1 MGASG
6 GEIER
11 DGRRLGV
18 VEGDCRNVAM
28 SQIVV
33 GGFAAQ
39 PPEGTGC
46 ISASGLTSPQRARG
60 ARLRV
65 ILSGSLVVL

>member
-11 DGRRLGV
+11 DGRGLGV

-39 PPEGTGC
+39 PPEGTD
-46 ISASGLTSPQRARG
+46 IPFLTAANKARPASRRHHAPAGPD
-60 ARLRV
+60 
-65 ILSGSLVVL
+65 